1 MAGAD
6 APDDPP
12 DGPGRLRTVLLL
24 VPGLVLFAL
33 FLVPTEYAL
42 TNGPALLIDNLLRV
56 LAVTALASVAVIALA
71 ETAVAARTAV
81 VASVLCLLVG
91 VAVLFSGLW
100 TPFRD
105 WWAMAG
111 AAIAA
116 GTATLNLYYLRR
128 VWSDIKITTSKV
140 VAAVLTTAAV
150 PAFTFWSQ
158 TSFLPSRNASSLEV
172 STGAQLQ
179 NGPDGVQHWVI
190 TSTVRNL
197 SEVRAF
203 VIISGLTACRWSDE
217 VHWQRDITPGKE
229 PTEHCEPLTAPFNE
243 RSWLDPDA
251 TLTNSTPARIDTE
264 LPLLQVSL
272 RVAYARADRVIEAL
286 DSKRDATADERG
298 ECAKA
303 QVWDLQPQ
311 SRLGSLARR
320 ELAMMYGDVEGD
332 GGETYFFGATDSMH
346 CARRPNDP
354 RLNQTRFQDLNQYLS
369 LTEATRVWVSWP
381 AAPKTA
387 GAAN

>member
-1 MAGAD
+1 MAGAG
-6 APDDPP
+6 APDDPRS
-12 DGPGRLRTVLLL
+12 GPGRLRTVLLL

-33 FLVPTEYAL
+33 FLVPTDSAL
-42 TNGPALLIDNLLRV
+42 TNGPALLIDSLLRV
-56 LAVTALASVAVIALA
+56 FAVTALASVPVIAFA
-71 ETAVAARTAV
+71 ETGVAARTAV
-81 VASVLCLLVG
+81 VASAMCLLVG
-91 VAVLFSGLW
+91 VSVLFAGLW

-111 AAIAA
+111 AGIACA
-116 GTATLNLYYLRR
+116 TAALSLYQLRG
-128 VWSDIKITTSKV
+128 VWSHIKITTSRV
-140 VAAVLTTAAV
+140 VGAVLTTAAV

-172 STGAQLQ
+172 STAAALQ
-179 NGPDGVQHWVI
+179 TGPDGVQHWVI

-217 VHWQRDITPGKE
+217 SHWQRDLAPEKK
-229 PTEHCEPLTAPFNE
+229 PAEHCDDLSAPFTE

-251 TLTNSTPARIDTE
+251 TLATSTPVGIDTG

-272 RVAYARADRVIEAL
+272 RVAYARADRVIESL
-286 DSKRDATADERG
+286 DSGRDATAGERG
-298 ECAKA
+298 ACAKA
-303 QVWDLQPQ
+303 QVWNLEPQ
-311 SRLGSLARR
+311 SRLAAVARR
-320 ELAMMYGDVEGD
+320 ELAMMYADVEGD
-332 GGETYFFGATDSMH
+332 GGETYFFGAANSMH

-381 AAPKTA
+381 AAPEAGTA
-387 GAAN
+387 GN

>member
-1 MAGAD
+1 MAGAG

-12 DGPGRLRTVLLL
+12 HGPGRLRTVLLL

-33 FLVPTEYAL
+33 FLVPTESAL
-42 TNGPALLIDNLLRV
+42 TNGPALLIDSLLRV
-56 LAVTALASVAVIALA
+56 LAVTALASVPVIAFA
-71 ETAVAARTAV
+71 ETSVAARTAV
-81 VASVLCLLVG
+81 VASALCLLVG
-91 VAVLFSGLW
+91 VSVLFAGLW

-105 WWAMAG
+105 WWAMGG
-111 AAIAA
+111 AMTACATAA
-116 GTATLNLYYLRR
+116 LNLYVLRG
-128 VWSDIKITTSKV
+128 VWTSIKITTSRV
-140 VAAVLTTAAV
+140 VGAVLTTAAV

-158 TSFLPSRNASSLEV
+158 TSFLPSRNASSLDV
-172 STGAQLQ
+172 STGAELQ
-179 NGPDGVQHWVI
+179 TGPDGVQHWVI
-190 TSTVRNL
+190 TSTVHNL

-217 VHWQRDITPGKE
+217 VHWQRDIEPGKE

-251 TLTNSTPARIDTE
+251 TLTTSTPVGVDTA

-286 DSKRDATADERG
+286 DSRRDATADERG

-303 QVWDLQPQ
+303 QVWNLQPQ
-311 SRLGSLARR
+311 SRLASLARR
-320 ELAMMYGDVEGD
+320 ELAMMYADVEGD
-332 GGETYFFGATDSMH
+332 GGQTYFFGAADSMH
-346 CARRPNDP
+346 CARRPNDA

-369 LTEATRVWVSWP
+369 LTEATRVWASWP
-381 AAPKTA
+381 AAPTTDAA
-387 GAAN
+387 GN